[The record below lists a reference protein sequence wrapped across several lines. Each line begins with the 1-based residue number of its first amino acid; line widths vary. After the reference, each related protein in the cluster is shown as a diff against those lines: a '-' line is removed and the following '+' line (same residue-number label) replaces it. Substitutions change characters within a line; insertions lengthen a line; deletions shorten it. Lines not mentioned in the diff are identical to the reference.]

1 MVGTMRKRK
10 SIELASYIRDI
21 PDFPKPGILFK
32 DITPLLKEPEALQ
45 RAVEAMAAPW
55 KGDGVDVVAGAEA
68 RGFIFAPMI
77 ATLLGAGFIPIRK
90 PGKLP
95 AETHSVRYQLEYGSD
110 ALEIHRDAIRP
121 GTTVLLIDDLL
132 ATGGTMSACCD
143 LVEQLGGKVAGCS
156 FLIEL
161 SFLNG
166 RRSLAPRPVRSVLT
180 YEKG

>member
-1 MVGTMRKRK
+1 MARKPD
-10 SIELASYIRDI
+10 LARFIRDI

-32 DITPLLKEPEALQ
+32 DITPLLKDPAALQ
-45 RAVEAMAAPW
+45 GAAEAMAAPW
-55 KGDGVDVVAGAEA
+55 RGNGVDVVAGAEA

-77 ATLLGAGFIPIRK
+77 ANLLGAGFIPIRK

-95 AETHSVRYQLEYGSD
+95 SETHAVRYQLEYGSD

-121 GTTVLLIDDLL
+121 GASVLLVDDLL
-132 ATGGTMSACCD
+132 ATGGTMSACCA

-166 RRSLAPRPVRSVLT
+166 RRSLAPRPVRSILT
-180 YEKG
+180 YDKG

>member
-1 MVGTMRKRK
+1 MPRKPD
-10 SIELASYIRDI
+10 LARFIRDV
-21 PDFPKPGILFK
+21 PNFPKPGILIK
-32 DITPLLKEPEALQ
+32 DNTPILREPDAQ
-45 RAVEAMAAPW
+45 QMAVEAMAAPFRN
-55 KGDGVDVVAGAEA
+55 DGVDVVAGAEA

-77 ATLLGAGFIPIRK
+77 ATILGAGFIPIRK

-95 AETHSVRYQLEYGSD
+95 SETHSVRYQLEYGSD

-121 GTTVLLIDDLL
+121 GASVLLVDDLL

-143 LVEQLGGKVAGCS
+143 LVEQIGGKVAGCS

-166 RRSLAPRPVRSVLT
+166 RRLLAPRQIRSVLT
-180 YEKG
+180 YDKG